1 MPPSPAELRQTCFV
15 PARRVVIKMG
25 TQILTRADGFLDLP
39 YLRDIAGQVAQLHK
53 RGFEVTLVSSGAIGA
68 GRAELSLA
76 KRPKDVADLQA
87 VASVGQPILMNHFHE
102 AFRDHGLKVAQM
114 LLVRDDFHDRTRFL
128 NFRNCVTQ
136 VHAHGCVPII
146 NENDTVTVAGLQEL
160 GFGDND
166 RLAALVANALR
177 AEAMVLLS
185 VVDGLLD
192 PDGKK
197 IELIEDVHAAF
208 SYAREEKSKL
218 GTGGM
223 KSKLTSV
230 GMVTNA
236 GEAAV
241 IANGREKNILLRLFD
256 GEPLGTLFLPASRKL
271 DSRQRWIGMG
281 KRPAGTVT
289 IDDGAAAALVQRG
302 KSLLASGITGTTGQF
317 DKGDVVMVRDAQGR
331 EVARGLSNY
340 GSDELRLIMGKKSG
354 EFEKVLGRPSYA
366 EVIHR
371 DNLVIGPA

>member
-1 MPPSPAELRQTCFV
+1 MSPEELRHQCFV
-15 PARRVVIKMG
+15 PARRVVVKMG
-25 TQILTRADGFLDLP
+25 TQLVTRADGFLDLP
-39 YLRDIAGQVAQLHK
+39 YIRDMAGQIVALRQ
-53 RGFEVTLVSSGAIGA
+53 RGYEVTLVTSGAIGA
-68 GRAELSLA
+68 GRAELSLD

-87 VASVGQPILMNHFHE
+87 VASVGQPILMAHFHE

-136 VHAHGCVPII
+136 VHAHGAVPII

-177 AEAMVLLS
+177 AEALVLLT

-192 PDGKK
+192 PGGRK

-208 SYAREEKSKL
+208 TFAREEKSKL

-223 KSKLTSV
+223 RSKLTSV

-256 GEPLGTLFLPASRKL
+256 GEPLGTLFLPATRKL

-281 KRPAGTVT
+281 RRPSGTVSV
-289 IDDGAAAALVQRG
+289 DDGAAAALLQRG
-302 KSLLASGITGTTGQF
+302 KSLLASGITATTGHF
-317 DKGDVVMVRDAQGR
+317 NRGDLVMVRDAKGG
-331 EVARGLSNY
+331 EIARGLSNY
-340 GSDELRLIMGKKSG
+340 GSDELRLIMGKKSS

-371 DNLVIGPA
+371 DNLVIGH

>member
-1 MPPSPAELRQTCFV
+1 MSLAPAELRQKCFV
-15 PARRVVIKMG
+15 PARRVVVKMG
-25 TQILTRADGFLDLP
+25 TQLVTRADGFLDLP
-39 YLRDIAGQVAQLHK
+39 YIRDMAAQIVALRH
-53 RGFEVTLVSSGAIGA
+53 RGYEVTLVTSGAIGA
-68 GRAELSLA
+68 GRAELSLD

-87 VASVGQPILMNHFHE
+87 VASVGQPILMAHFHE

-136 VHAHGCVPII
+136 VHAHGAVPII

-177 AEAMVLLS
+177 AEALVLLT

-208 SYAREEKSKL
+208 SFAREEKSKL

-223 KSKLTSV
+223 RSKLTSV

-241 IANGREKNILLRLFD
+241 IANGREKKILLRLFD
-256 GEPLGTLFLPASRKL
+256 GEPLGTLFLPATRKL

-281 KRPAGTVT
+281 RRPLGTVT
-289 IDDGAAAALVQRG
+289 VDDGAAAALLQRG
-302 KSLLASGITGTTGQF
+302 KSLLASGITATTGQF
-317 DKGDVVMVRDAQGR
+317 DRGDLVMVRDPKGG
-331 EVARGLSNY
+331 EIARGLSNY
-340 GSDELRLIMGKKSG
+340 GSDELRLIMGKKSS

-371 DNLVIGPA
+371 DNLVIGH